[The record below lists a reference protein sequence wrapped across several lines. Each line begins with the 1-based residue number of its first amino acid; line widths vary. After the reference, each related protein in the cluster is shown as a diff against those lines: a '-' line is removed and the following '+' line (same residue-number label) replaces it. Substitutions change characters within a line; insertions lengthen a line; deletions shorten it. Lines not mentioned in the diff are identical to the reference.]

1 MSVEARP
8 RRRFF
13 RRRNTETAHSDNL
26 LSYTDQTLFIAT
38 RATDQEAIIQA
49 TWIYEH
55 PVDYEA
61 LHRFYDNFGYG
72 LAGRLIERSPLP
84 FGRHRWVSSLGAP
97 LDIEIAEPRPRS
109 ELSDWCDER
118 SQLPVDAEWGPGWRI
133 GILPM
138 TDGSTAI
145 SMCGSH
151 CLGDGIAAAMRAFE
165 AINGITPDLGY
176 PPPRSRT
183 RSQAI
188 VEDLRQAARDFPA
201 TFKALVAL
209 ISLLYKRRA
218 ELRGPKSSPL
228 KEIPAFELKRNVLL
242 PAVSL
247 SVDLTEWDARAEAL
261 KGNGHSLIAGFAAK
275 IAEHIGRVNAQ
286 DGTVTLMTPISDRAL
301 VDTDNRANAVAIANV
316 KFDPKDVCTDLTAA
330 RDAMRTGVKNAR
342 AETDEVAAIL
352 PLVPLLPKRIVGAIA
367 GAALG
372 FSGDL
377 PVSCSNVGDLP
388 AELLG
393 IDGTQ
398 AEYLFFRGT
407 DRRVTREALERRS
420 GLLTILA
427 ARMGGHNL
435 ITVVGYQPGWDN
447 TTQKLREVVEQ
458 TLKEF
463 DLPGTIV

>member
-8 RRRFF
+8 TWRRF
-13 RRRNTETAHSDNL
+13 RRRATETAHSDNL
-26 LSYTDQTLFIAT
+26 LGYTDQTLFIAT

-61 LHRFYDNFGYG
+61 LHRFYNNFGYG

-118 SQLPVDAEWGPGWRI
+118 SQLPVDAERGPGWRI

-176 PPPRSRT
+176 PKPGSRT

-188 VEDLRQAARDFPA
+188 VEDLWQTARDFPA
-201 TFKALVAL
+201 TLKALRAL
-209 ISLLYKRRA
+209 IALLYKRRA
-218 ELRGPKSSPL
+218 ELRRPKSSPT
-228 KEIPAFELKRNVLL
+228 KGIPEFELRQNVLL

-247 SVDLTEWDARAEAL
+247 SVDLIAWDARAKEL

-275 IAEHIGRVNAQ
+275 IAEHIGRVNTQ

-301 VDTDNRANAVAIANV
+301 ADTDNRANAVAIANV
-316 KFDPKDVCTDLTAA
+316 KFDPTGVCTDLTGA
-330 RDAMRTGVKNAR
+330 RDAMREGVKSAR
-342 AETDEVAAIL
+342 AETDEVADIL
-352 PLVPLLPKRIVGAIA
+352 PLIPWLPKRAVGGMA

-372 FSGDL
+372 FSADL

-388 AELLG
+388 PELLG

-407 DRRVTREALERRS
+407 DRRVTREALERRH

-435 ITVVGYQPGWDN
+435 ITVVAYQPGWDN
-447 TTQKLREVVEQ
+447 TKEKLREVVEQ
-458 TLKEF
+458 TLAEF
-463 DLPGTIV
+463 NLPGKIV